1 MNHLLRDIAPLGA
14 DVWKLLDDEA
24 KSRLTVALAARKLVD
39 LDGPK
44 GWEHSAT
51 NLGRVG
57 SVIDTPAD
65 SVIARSRIVLPLT
78 EVRADFSLSRD
89 ELLTYSRG
97 AQDVDLTPLD
107 EAAARIAAVE
117 NAAVFRGWAAAGIT
131 GIAEATP
138 HQPLV
143 HEGTAAHYADVVATA
158 VATLKRNGIAGPY
171 GLAGGPSYWVDLI
184 ESTDNGYPLLPR
196 LEEILGGSV
205 EWTPGIEGAVV
216 VSLRGG
222 DYVLELGQDLS
233 IGYSA
238 HTAETVDL
246 YLEESLSF
254 RVNTPEAAIVIRPS

>member
-14 DVWKLLDDEA
+14 EAWKLLDDEA
-24 KSRLTVALAARKLVD
+24 TARLTVALAARKLVD
-39 LDGPK
+39 VEGPE

-57 SVIDTPAD
+57 SVIAAPAEA
-65 SVIARSRIVLPLT
+65 VIARSRIVLPLT
-78 EVRADFSLSRD
+78 EVRADFTLSRD

-107 EAAARIAAVE
+107 DAAARIAGVE
-117 NAAVFRGWAAAGIT
+117 NSAVFRGWSVAGIT

-138 HQPLV
+138 HQPLI
-143 HEGTAAHYADVVATA
+143 HEGTVAHYADVVAKA

-171 GLAGGPSYWVDLI
+171 GLAAGPADWVDLI
-184 ESTDNGYPLLPR
+184 DSSDNGYPLLPR
-196 LEEILGGSV
+196 LQEMLGGSV

-222 DYVLELGQDLS
+222 DFVLELGQDLS
-233 IGYSA
+233 LGYSS

-254 RVNTPEAAIVIRPS
+254 RVNTPEAAIVIQPA